1 MTTLTITVTNFA
13 ANVLMRKFESEGVKV
28 TAKTLPAQ
36 GKITM
41 DKLLQIIADHC
52 EQTEANI
59 KSKSRKRIHVYPRHL
74 WCYFTEIIWGQRYTL
89 KEYALFINIGDHAS
103 LLHARK
109 SIKNVMFFR
118 DEYGKKVKSDIDE
131 IIKLINL

>member
-1 MTTLTITVTNFA
+1 MGSN
-13 ANVLMRKFESEGVKV
+13 S
-28 TAKTLPAQ
+28 
-36 GKITM
+36 
-41 DKLLQIIADHC
+41 
-52 EQTEANI
+52 NI
-59 KSKSRKRIHVYPRHL
+59 YKQ
-74 WCYFTEIIWGQRYTL
+74 WGQRYTL